1 QFPGQTAAGF
11 TRYLAEQ
18 DLPMDSLSSRAGQ
31 TGVSVLTPTTA
42 AGRQWNTVFVVG
54 VQEGVWPNT
63 RLRGQLLHTQEL
75 VEEVTG
81 TAGEQPINERIAQVR
96 HDELRTFAA
105 VISRSTHRLIAT
117 AVADA
122 DHQPSMFI
130 ERLDPWPPTD
140 EHPVR
145 PLTTVATPLTVSGLV
160 IHLRRELEDSERHL
174 MAMDDPTEQT
184 VLEARA
190 QQAAEALAVLADGGV
205 STADPHNWWGL
216 AQLST
221 ATPIHGVDENGQ

>member
-1 QFPGQTAAGF
+1 
-11 TRYLAEQ
+11 
-18 DLPMDSLSSRAGQ
+18 
-31 TGVSVLTPTTA
+31 
-42 AGRQWNTVFVVG
+42 
-54 VQEGVWPNT
+54 
-63 RLRGQLLHTQEL
+63 
-75 VEEVTG
+75 
-81 TAGEQPINERIAQVR
+81 
-96 HDELRTFAA
+96 
-105 VISRSTHRLIAT
+105 
-117 AVADA
+117 
-122 DHQPSMFI
+122 

-160 IHLRRELEDSERHL
+160 IHLRRELEDAERHL
-174 MAMDDPTEQT
+174 MAIDDPTEQT

-221 ATPIHGVDENGQ
+221 ATPIHGVDENGQPNRIRLSPSTVETAVHSPLQWFIYQVSTSQA